1 MKIALAAALVALAA
15 STSAVAQQQPQPVT
29 PSSHG
34 AAINGMCVFD
44 MREAMANSAAGRSI
58 GQQLAAYIQQAD
70 AEFSMSTLDEEL
82 NAYAGQSVENLPEA
96 LRNRAIGARNRM
108 AQIQA
113 TEQQQIALLAQYVDG
128 GALAAAY
135 AERRCSILLEN
146 MQYIYAN
153 PAMDITAAVTSRLDA
168 AVPTWPQIQLLQPRQ
183 Q

>member
-1 MKIALAAALVALAA
+1 MKIALATALAALAA
-15 STSAVAQQQPQPVT
+15 STAAHAQQAPQPVT

-34 AAINGMCVFD
+34 SAINGVCTFD

-58 GQQLAAYIQQAD
+58 GQQLSAYIQQAD
-70 AEFSMSTLDEEL
+70 AEFGMSTLEQEL
-82 NAYAGQSVENLPEA
+82 SAYAGQPIENVPES

-135 AERRCSILLEN
+135 AERRCSILFEN
-146 MQYIYAN
+146 SQFIYAN
-153 PAMDITAAVTSRLDA
+153 PAMDITATLTARLDA